1 MYPNWPTVELGRTV
15 VLAVILAVANENA
28 LDSLPCTESL
38 AELKLRIE
46 QVRTF
51 PGRICGIGKEA
62 RASSNGATLGAQRLL
77 HRPKVFC
84 TARTTAKVNLSYYLR
99 SRG

>member
-1 MYPNWPTVELGRTV
+1 MELGRTV

-51 PGRICGIGKEA
+51 SGRICGKEA